1 MEINIKG
8 SVKEIAALIV
18 ELQGQRLASGD
29 AEQSK
34 DELHEFYRRMTRA
47 AHSYLGV

>member
-18 ELQGQRLASGD
+18 ELQGQRLASRD

-34 DELHEFYRRMTRA
+34 EELPEFYRRMTQSA
-47 AHSYLGV
+47 YNYFGI